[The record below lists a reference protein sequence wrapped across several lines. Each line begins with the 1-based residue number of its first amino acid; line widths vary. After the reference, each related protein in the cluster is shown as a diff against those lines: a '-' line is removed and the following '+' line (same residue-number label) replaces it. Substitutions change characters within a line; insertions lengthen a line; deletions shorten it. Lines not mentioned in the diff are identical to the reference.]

1 MNFPQ
6 IYPQVLACHPDVR
19 QDLHFTVHYLIFI
32 SFSLDPKVRQDDK
45 GVEWMVDK
53 INSKNHARCVYG

>member
-32 SFSLDPKVRQDDK
+32 SFSLDPNVRQDDK
-45 GVEWMVDK
+45 GVE
-53 INSKNHARCVYG
+53 